1 MGIFVWLSRKRKQN
15 KKEKTTELTDYQKH
29 WLGLV
34 DMRVNAVP
42 LDSIKEMHTID
53 SYGEG
58 HFVEYKMNEHRVPE
72 DESHEMAQTRVEV
85 AQTRVDGLLSIR
97 DYINTNGSEEQK
109 FHYESSLKGAK
120 LYASSLGIN
129 FEQPL
134 QDKEEVIEQ
143 YKIDDDMPASVD
155 TTIEGHKLFKRDMT
169 GLLAYF
175 EEMPHM
181 EQIYNEF
188 THLIRDGV
196 SVKEYLENA
205 NIMDDQEARSAVKKG
220 FDDIAG
226 FLKDMLEIQENK
238 ELRKDFNA
246 CREALSILK
255 AKTSAT
261 ETSATE
267 TSEAENYYRK
277 CEENMDN
284 KDFKLALKNISKAIE
299 LDPTNLKYYF
309 DRGSIHIKLFK
320 NELAIID
327 YTKCI
332 ESKYKY
338 IGHAYL
344 NRGILKT
351 VLNDIKG
358 AEKDAMMLE
367 SLEYYEL
374 LDFLEDSIWNL
385 ESLGYD
391 EYIKQYKKNLGCF

>member
-1 MGIFVWLSRKRKQN
+1 MGIFNNLFRK
-15 KKEKTTELTDYQKH
+15 KTKDTELTDYQKH

-34 DMRVNAVP
+34 DIRVKATNFDFIKRTYTV
-42 LDSIKEMHTID
+42 DSFGQE
-53 SYGEG
+53 
-58 HFVEYKMNEHRVPE
+58 HFNEYEANEHRVPKE
-72 DESHEMAQTRVEV
+72 EREEV
-85 AQTRVDGLLSIR
+85 ATSRVNGLLSIQ
-97 DYINTNGSEEQK
+97 DYINKEGSEEQK
-109 FHYESSLKGAK
+109 FHHASSLKGAI

-143 YKIDDDMPASVD
+143 YEIKNDMSASMETSID
-155 TTIEGHKLFKRDMT
+155 GQKLFKRDMT
-169 GLLAYF
+169 GLIAYF
-175 EEMPHM
+175 GERPDM
-181 EQIYNEF
+181 ERIYNEF

-205 NIMDDQEARSAVKKG
+205 NIMDDQEVRSAAKKG

-246 CREALSILK
+246 CKEALSILK
-255 AKTSAT
+255 A
-261 ETSATE
+261 E

-277 CEENMDN
+277 CHENIDN

-299 LDPTNLKYYF
+299 LDPTNSKYYF

-332 ESKYKY
+332 ESKFKY

-344 NRGILKT
+344 NRGFCKAL
-351 VLNDIKG
+351 LNDIKG
-358 AEKDAMMLE
+358 ANEDAMMLE

-374 LDFLEDSIWNL
+374 LDGLEDTIWNI

>member
-1 MGIFVWLSRKRKQN
+1 MGIFNNLFRK
-15 KKEKTTELTDYQKH
+15 KTKGTELTDYQKQ
-29 WLGLV
+29 WLGIV
-34 DMRVNAVP
+34 DMRVNATNF
-42 LDSIKEMHTID
+42 DFIKRTDTVD
-53 SYGEG
+53 SYGQG
-58 HFVEYKMNEHRVPE
+58 HFIEYKANEHRVPKE
-72 DESHEMAQTRVEV
+72 EREEV
-85 AQTRVDGLLSIR
+85 ATSRVNGLLSIQ
-97 DYINTNGSEEQK
+97 DYINTDGSEEQK
-109 FHYESSLKGAK
+109 FHHASSLIGAI

-143 YKIDDDMPASVD
+143 YEIKNDMSASMETSID
-155 TTIEGHKLFKRDMT
+155 GQKLFKRDIT
-169 GLLAYF
+169 GLITYF
-175 EEMPHM
+175 GERPDM
-181 EQIYNEF
+181 ERIYNEF

-205 NIMDDQEARSAVKKG
+205 NIMDDQEARSAAKKG

-246 CREALSILK
+246 CKEALSILK
-255 AKTSAT
+255 A
-261 ETSATE
+261 E

-284 KDFKLALKNISKAIE
+284 KDFKLAFKNISKAIE
-299 LDPTNLKYYF
+299 LDPTNSKYYF
-309 DRGSIHIKLFK
+309 TRGCVHIKLFK

-327 YTKCI
+327 FTKCI

-344 NRGILKT
+344 NRGICKAL
-351 VLNDIKG
+351 LNDMEG
-358 AEKDAMMLE
+358 ANEDAMMLE

-374 LDFLEDSIWNL
+374 LDGLEDTIWNI

>member
-1 MGIFVWLSRKRKQN
+1 MGIFNNLFRK
-15 KKEKTTELTDYQKH
+15 KTKGTELTDYQKH

-34 DMRVNAVP
+34 DMRVKATNFDFIKRTYTV
-42 LDSIKEMHTID
+42 DSFGQE
-53 SYGEG
+53 
-58 HFVEYKMNEHRVPE
+58 HFNEYKANEHRVPKE
-72 DESHEMAQTRVEV
+72 EREEV
-85 AQTRVDGLLSIR
+85 ATSRVNGLLSIQ
-97 DYINTNGSEEQK
+97 DYINKEGSEEQK
-109 FHYESSLKGAK
+109 FHHASSLKGAI

-143 YKIDDDMPASVD
+143 YEIKNDMSASMETSID
-155 TTIEGHKLFKRDMT
+155 GQKLFKRDMT
-169 GLLAYF
+169 GLITYF
-175 EEMPHM
+175 GERPDM
-181 EQIYNEF
+181 ERIYNEF
-188 THLIRDGV
+188 TQLIRDGV

-205 NIMDDQEARSAVKKG
+205 NIMDDQEARSAAKKG

-246 CREALSILK
+246 SREALSILK
-255 AKTSAT
+255 A

-344 NRGILKT
+344 NRGICKAL
-351 VLNDIKG
+351 LNDIKG
-358 AEKDAMMLE
+358 ADEDSMMLE

-374 LDFLEDSIWNL
+374 LDGLEDTIWNI

>member
-1 MGIFVWLSRKRKQN
+1 MGIFDWLSGKRN

-53 SYGEG
+53 SYGAANFE
-58 HFVEYKMNEHRVPE
+58 EYKMNEHRVPK
-72 DESHEMAQTRVEV
+72 DERQEV
-85 AQTRVDGLLSIR
+85 AQSRVDGLLSIK
-97 DYINTNGSEEQK
+97 DYIKTSGSKEQK
-109 FHYESSLKGAK
+109 FHYESSLKGAV
-120 LYASSLGIN
+120 LYASSLEIN

-134 QDKEEVIEQ
+134 QDKEEVIGQ
-143 YKIDDDMPASVD
+143 YEIKNDMPASMETSID
-155 TTIEGHKLFKRDMT
+155 GQKLFKRDMT

-175 EEMPHM
+175 GDRPELER
-181 EQIYNEF
+181 IYNEF

-205 NIMDDQEARSAVKKG
+205 NIMDDQEVRSATNKG

-226 FLKDMLEIQENK
+226 FLKDMLKIQENK

-255 AKTSAT
+255 T

-267 TSEAENYYRK
+267 SSEAENYHRK
-277 CEENMDN
+277 YKENMDN

-299 LDPTNLKYYF
+299 LDPTNSEYYF
-309 DRGSIHIKLFK
+309 TRGCVYIKLFK

-327 YTKCI
+327 FTKCI
-332 ESKYKY
+332 ELKYKY
-338 IGHAYL
+338 IGYAYL
-344 NRGILKT
+344 NRGISKAL
-351 VLNDIKG
+351 LNDMEG
-358 AEKDAMMLE
+358 AKVDAMMLE
-367 SLEYYEL
+367 SLEEYEL
-374 LDFLEDSIWNL
+374 CDAVEDSIWNI

-391 EYIKQYKKNLGCF
+391 EYIKQYKKNELNIRE

>member
-1 MGIFVWLSRKRKQN
+1 MGIFNNLFRK
-15 KKEKTTELTDYQKH
+15 KTKGTELTDYQKH

-34 DMRVNAVP
+34 DMRVKATNFDFIKRTYTV
-42 LDSIKEMHTID
+42 DSFGQE
-53 SYGEG
+53 
-58 HFVEYKMNEHRVPE
+58 HFNEYKANEHRVPKE
-72 DESHEMAQTRVEV
+72 EREEV
-85 AQTRVDGLLSIR
+85 ATSRVNGLLSIQ
-97 DYINTNGSEEQK
+97 DYINKEGSEEQK
-109 FHYESSLKGAK
+109 FHHASSLKGAI

-143 YKIDDDMPASVD
+143 YEIKNDMSASMETSID
-155 TTIEGHKLFKRDMT
+155 GQKLFKRDMT
-169 GLLAYF
+169 GLITYF
-175 EEMPHM
+175 GERPDM
-181 EQIYNEF
+181 ERIYNEF
-188 THLIRDGV
+188 THLIRDGI

-205 NIMDDQEARSAVKKG
+205 NIMDDQEARSAAKKG

-246 CREALSILK
+246 CKEALSILK
-255 AKTSAT
+255 A
-261 ETSATE
+261 E

-284 KDFKLALKNISKAIE
+284 KDFKLAFKNISKAIE
-299 LDPTNLKYYF
+299 LDPTNSKYYF
-309 DRGSIHIKLFK
+309 TRGCVYIKLFK

-327 YTKCI
+327 FTKCI

-344 NRGILKT
+344 NRGTSKAL
-351 VLNDIKG
+351 LNDMEG
-358 AEKDAMMLE
+358 AKVDAMMLE
-367 SLEYYEL
+367 SLEYYEF
-374 LDFLEDSIWNL
+374 LDGLEDTIWNI

>member
-1 MGIFVWLSRKRKQN
+1 MGIFNNLFRK
-15 KKEKTTELTDYQKH
+15 KTKGTELTDYQKH

-34 DMRVNAVP
+34 DMRVKATNFDFIKRTYTV
-42 LDSIKEMHTID
+42 DSFGQE
-53 SYGEG
+53 
-58 HFVEYKMNEHRVPE
+58 HFNEYKANEHRVPKE
-72 DESHEMAQTRVEV
+72 EREEV
-85 AQTRVDGLLSIR
+85 ATSRVNGLLSIQ
-97 DYINTNGSEEQK
+97 DYINKEGSEEQK
-109 FHYESSLKGAK
+109 FHHASSLKGAK

-143 YKIDDDMPASVD
+143 YEIKNDMSASMETSID
-155 TTIEGHKLFKRDMT
+155 GQKLFKRDMT
-169 GLLAYF
+169 GLITYF
-175 EEMPHM
+175 GERPDM
-181 EQIYNEF
+181 ERIYNEF
-188 THLIRDGV
+188 THLIRDGI

-205 NIMDDQEARSAVKKG
+205 NIMDDQEARSAAKKG

-246 CREALSILK
+246 CKEALSILK
-255 AKTSAT
+255 A
-261 ETSATE
+261 E

-284 KDFKLALKNISKAIE
+284 KDFKLAFKNISKAIE
-299 LDPTNLKYYF
+299 LDPTNSKYYF
-309 DRGSIHIKLFK
+309 TRGCVYIKLFK

-327 YTKCI
+327 FTKCI

-344 NRGILKT
+344 NRGTSKAL
-351 VLNDIKG
+351 LNDMEG
-358 AEKDAMMLE
+358 AKVDAMMLE
-367 SLEYYEL
+367 SLEYYEF
-374 LDFLEDSIWNL
+374 LDGLEDTIWNI